1 MTNLIRFLNIIIL
14 LIALICT
21 KTISAQNYEAIKSD
35 AEYFFKHSINQ
46 DILAIRIDT
55 VIHNGDDIIFGNF
68 KQIRPTDYG
77 CFNIK
82 GSSWLGDPVKE
93 MPDGTFV
100 FGVYEEGTLDSS
112 DTYRILTL
120 SKINVPWIFYSFHYS
135 SEYIVAQVT
144 EIKQMTFIGITDSVK
159 VISLTRKNA
168 LGEIVPNPL
177 NAQKILLSKNYG
189 LIRLPKFDDFRSRE
203 PNSPFYEI
211 AGKTKPET
219 GITNLKTMQ
228 IYDFQPGDEFH
239 IVHTEKYFYSS
250 PYPDEIIST
259 ISKILEKINY
269 PTNDSVSYK
278 IERCELRSYRMS
290 DKVNTFSYS
299 TKTDIQTFSSAA
311 NPELETEPLEPVQ
324 SPRYGNSVTSSGMGV
339 FNDSKLAFNKIPYKV
354 ITPYNMFQEL
364 SYNCF
369 QQLLIDDFFFRVN
382 YYFKGL
388 GGPYTYFN
396 GSGWDENSDILKY
409 YKKGSTTW
417 GTPLSCDSMM
427 QVGLPE
433 HTIYE
438 QLKLYPIP
446 TEGVVNVSVP
456 NIILF
461 PCRLELFDISGR
473 ISGSFTLNHA
483 IQSFDLA
490 NLPAGIYLYKLT
502 SAKRDIFRGKIIR
515 Q

>member
-239 IVHTEKYFYSS
+239 SVNYYSQFYMHYPENTIYTIEKVL
-250 PYPDEIIST
+250 DR
-259 ISKILEKINY
+259 INY
-269 PTNDSVSYK
+269 ATNDSVTYR
-278 IERCELRSYRMS
+278 IERCRLSCNKQQS
-290 DKVNTFSYS
+290 DALVTSTYS
-299 TKTDIQTFSSAA
+299 FDTILQTYSVVATS
-311 NPELETEPLEPVQ
+311 ELETEPLESVVAKNLNNWVTCSYMGFPNDPVF
-324 SPRYGNSVTSSGMGV
+324 SVY
-339 FNDSKLAFNKIPYKV
+339 DQPYKAIYPFYV
-354 ITPYNMFQEL
+354 FQK
-364 SYNCF
+364 YADNCYKP
-369 QQLLIDDFFFRVN
+369 LMIDGCNQAD

-388 GGPYTYFN
+388 GGSYYHCDDFGRGTSYN
-396 GSGWDENSDILKY
+396 LLKH
-409 YKKGSTTW
+409 YKKGTKTW
-417 GTPLSCDSMM
+417 GTPLSCDSLM
-427 QVGLPE
+427 QVGLAE
-433 HTIYE
+433 NTIN
-438 QLKLYPIP
+438 QLIKIFPNPNSGTVNISIP
-446 TEGVVNVSVP
+446 TGIQLP
-456 NIILF
+456 FKLDIIDL
-461 PCRLELFDISGR
+461 SGR
-473 ISGSFTLNHA
+473 LTRSFTMSLKS
-483 IQSFDLA
+483 QSFDLA
-490 NLPAGIYLYKLT
+490 NLPAGIYIYQLT

>member
-1 MTNLIRFLNIIIL
+1 MNCLIRFLNIPIL
-14 LIALICT
+14 LFALICAEN
-21 KTISAQNYEAIKSD
+21 ISAQNYEAVKAN
-35 AEYFFKHSINQ
+35 AEYFFKDSINQ

-55 VIHNGDDIIFGNF
+55 VFKDENDIIFGNF

-82 GSSWLGDPVKE
+82 GSSWIGDPVKE

-100 FGVYEEGTLDSS
+100 FGVYEEGTRDSS
-112 DTYRILTL
+112 DTYRILTC
-120 SKINVPWIFYSFHYS
+120 SKLNDAWIFYSFHYS
-135 SEYIVAQVT
+135 TEHIEAQVT
-144 EIKQMTFIGITDSVK
+144 EIKQMKFIGITDSVK

-177 NAQKILLSKNYG
+177 NTQKILLSKNYG
-189 LIRLPKFDDFRSRE
+189 LIRLPKFDDFRSRV

-211 AGKTKPET
+211 AGKTNPET

-239 IVHTEKYFYSS
+239 IIHTEKYFYSS
-250 PYPDEIIST
+250 PYPDEIISS
-259 ISKILEKINY
+259 ISRILERINY

-278 IERCELRSYRMS
+278 IERCELRSLRTS
-290 DKVNTFSYS
+290 DKEATFSYS

-311 NPELETEPLEPVQ
+311 KPELETEPLESVQ

-339 FNDSKLAFNKIPYKV
+339 LNDSKLAFNKIPYKV
-354 ITPYNMFQEL
+354 ITPYYMFQEL

-369 QQLLIDDFFFRVN
+369 QQMLIDDFFFRVN

-396 GSGWDENSDILKY
+396 GSGWGENSDILKY
-409 YKKGSTTW
+409 YKKGSETW
-417 GTPLSCDSMM
+417 GTPLKCDSLME
-427 QVGLPE
+427 VGIPEYQLNRKIRIFPNPNSGTVNISIPVGIMLPC
-433 HTIYE
+433 
-438 QLKLYPIP
+438 KL
-446 TEGVVNVSVP
+446 G
-456 NIILF
+456 IIDL
-461 PCRLELFDISGR
+461 SGKINR
-473 ISGSFTLNHA
+473 SFTMNLQS
-483 IQSFDLA
+483 QSFDLA
-490 NLPAGIYLYKLT
+490 NLPVGIYIYQLT
-502 SAKRDIFRGKIIR
+502 SAKQEIFRGKIIR